1 MHKMVLPTMIQQAKT
16 WTCLLVCLLLL
27 AACGGGGDGSSN
39 ADTTGG
45 LSFQLQFIDSSD
57 EARFQISKAEGD
69 DICTTYEIDEIRGAL
84 SRIDGTELASA
95 TWPCED
101 HGGILDG
108 VAPTTNL
115 VLLIEGVVDGEVAWR
130 GQKAGIEIL
139 PGQITP
145 AGTVQMINIT
155 DDQTAPQVL
164 STTPQEGAE
173 GVPINTAITVDFNE
187 PVSAV
192 SLNDA
197 FSLTDDASNSVTG
210 VVNYEDNDDDQY
222 WRAKFTPAANLKVQ
236 TQYTVTLLNVVHD
249 LAGNTID
256 APHEWSFTTGS
267 TALPAMI
274 WGQHNWGEAAWQ

>member
-1 MHKMVLPTMIQQAKT
+1 
-16 WTCLLVCLLLL
+16 
-27 AACGGGGDGSSN
+27 
-39 ADTTGG
+39 
-45 LSFQLQFIDSSD
+45 
-57 EARFQISKAEGD
+57 
-69 DICTTYEIDEIRGAL
+69 
-84 SRIDGTELASA
+84 
-95 TWPCED
+95 
-101 HGGILDG
+101 
-108 VAPTTNL
+108 
-115 VLLIEGVVDGEVAWR
+115 
-130 GQKAGIEIL
+130 
-139 PGQITP
+139 
-145 AGTVQMINIT
+145 MINIT

-222 WRAKFTPAANLKVQ
+222 WRAKFTPAANLKVR
-236 TQYTVTLLNVVHD
+236 TQYTVTLLDVVHD

-256 APHEWSFTTGS
+256 AAHEWSFTTGS